1 MDVQDILKQLE
12 VNEGTFPREAVA
24 QAIEQREAI
33 TPELLRILEYA
44 RENIEE
50 IAERPDYFAHIYIEE
65 RDYSEDTGLPLTGI
79 RRIVWVLTFEPGGQ
93 TDVRSRRVST
103 RPKRRHHVGR
113 RPADARDRPVQS
125 H

>member
-44 RENIEE
+44 REN
-50 IAERPDYFAHIYIEE
+50 IEE